1 MPKTGFAFDDRPT
14 VADIYLVPQ
23 LFNARRVG
31 VDLSAY
37 PLILEIDE
45 RCRPLT
51 TRCRRT
57 RPTIRETIY
66 RVSTPLPQSGLFI
79 PHW

>member
-45 RCRPLT
+45 PL
-51 TRCRRT
+51 
-57 RPTIRETIY
+57 
-66 RVSTPLPQSGLFI
+66 SAFDNAMPQNPPDYPGDDLSR
-79 PHW
+79 

>member
-1 MPKTGFAFDDRPT
+1 MSKSAFAFDDKPT
-14 VADIYLVPQ
+14 VAGIYLVPQ

-45 RCRPLT
+45 RCQA
-51 TRCRRT
+51 
-57 RPTIRETIY
+57 
-66 RVSTPLPQSGLFI
+66 LPAFDNAI
-79 PHW
+79 PQN